1 MKKKKKHT
9 DSGSKT
15 KKSSEENIA
24 FTTPAEEL
32 YYTHLTELI
41 FLGYNVY
48 NGSNTKSG
56 SKKLGNRQKTK
67 NINN

>member
-1 MKKKKKHT
+1 MKKKKHS

-15 KKSSEENIA
+15 KKSSEESIA

-48 NGSNTKSG
+48 NGSNKQSS
-56 SKKLGNRQKTK
+56 SKKTK
-67 NINN
+67 EKAKNKKINN

>member
-1 MKKKKKHT
+1 MKKKKKHS

-15 KKSSEENIA
+15 KKSSEEHIT

-48 NGSNTKSG
+48 NGSKQSSG
-56 SKKLGNRQKTK
+56 KKRKEKIITNQKK
-67 NINN
+67 